1 MIRQR
6 YADARRAAPQLAAA
20 SLTFPATEEVKIIA
34 RHDHSENEKIWEVG
48 IAVRGSV
55 CNGQCNRS
63 VKDLDN
69 ALFLYYYV
77 AQIDLDFLSTR
88 DQQVFGN

>member
-1 MIRQR
+1 MIIKKTKKFGK
-6 YADARRAAPQLAAA
+6 L
-20 SLTFPATEEVKIIA
+20 
-34 RHDHSENEKIWEVG
+34 G

-55 CNGQCNRS
+55 CNGGYGQCNRS

-77 AQIDLDFLSTR
+77 AQIDLD
-88 DQQVFGN
+88 

>member
-1 MIRQR
+1 MIIKKTKKFGK
-6 YADARRAAPQLAAA
+6 L
-20 SLTFPATEEVKIIA
+20 
-34 RHDHSENEKIWEVG
+34 G

-55 CNGQCNRS
+55 CNGGYGQCNRS

>member
-1 MIRQR
+1 
-6 YADARRAAPQLAAA
+6 
-20 SLTFPATEEVKIIA
+20 VIIQ
-34 RHDHSENEKIWEVG
+34 KTKKFGKLG